1 MATHLC
7 AIKAVQPKIDEEGF
21 TTVNPAKAAKA
32 TSVEESSSRGVSSN
46 TEQKKANQTQF
57 EALKDNEND
66 VCVRFKK
73 MKVYIKKKRKRNK
86 ILPKKKNH
94 KQI

>member
-7 AIKAVQPKIDEEGF
+7 AIKAAQPKIDEEGF

-32 TSVEESSSRGVSSN
+32 TSVEETKARSEGGPKHGPRYEGANRKAAASSSQGVSSN

-57 EALKDNEND
+57 EALKIMEIM
-66 VCVRFKK
+66 F
-73 MKVYIKKKRKRNK
+73 
-86 ILPKKKNH
+86 L
-94 KQI
+94 